1 MHEPVPL
8 PEAVRER
15 HDGWTV
21 SLAWSLVPE
30 CATWRLERGGE
41 VRFAKVVLAGHIPS
55 VPDERA
61 RLAWAA
67 PRLPVPGLVDAG
79 GDGRIDW
86 MVTAGLPGVDAARAA
101 ATVAPEVLVSALAE
115 GLRAFHA
122 VPAADCP
129 FRFDL
134 DTALPLV
141 RARVDAGLVDPRR
154 HLHPEFAHLSPA
166 AMMDRLEARRPATED
181 LVLCHGDYCLPNV
194 LLRDGRVSGYLDLG
208 EMGVA
213 DRWWD
218 LAAATWSVTW
228 NLGPGWEGAFLH
240 AYGVPEDTDRLV
252 YYRMLYDLA
261 S

>member
-1 MHEPVPL
+1 MHEPLPL

-15 HDGWTV
+15 HAGW
-21 SLAWSLVPE
+21 SASPAWSLVPE
-30 CATWRLERGGE
+30 CATWRLERGRE
-41 VRFAKVVLAGHIPS
+41 VRYAKVAIAGRVPSLA
-55 VPDERA
+55 DERA

-67 PRLPVPGLVDAG
+67 SRLPAPELLDAG
-79 GDGRIDW
+79 GDGRVDW
-86 MVTAGLPGVDAARAA
+86 MVTAGLPGVDAARTA
-101 ATVAPEVLVSALAE
+101 ATVAPEVLVPALAE

-122 VPAADCP
+122 VPAAGCP

-134 DTALPLV
+134 ETALPLV
-141 RARVDAGLVDPRR
+141 RARVDAGLIDPQR
-154 HLHPEFAHLSPA
+154 HLHPEFAHLSPH
-166 AMMDRLEARRPATED
+166 AMMDALEARRPATED
-181 LVLCHGDYCLPNV
+181 PVLCHGDYCLPNV

-228 NLGPGWEGAFLH
+228 NLGPGWEGAFLR
-240 AYGVPEDTDRLV
+240 AYGVPEDADRLA